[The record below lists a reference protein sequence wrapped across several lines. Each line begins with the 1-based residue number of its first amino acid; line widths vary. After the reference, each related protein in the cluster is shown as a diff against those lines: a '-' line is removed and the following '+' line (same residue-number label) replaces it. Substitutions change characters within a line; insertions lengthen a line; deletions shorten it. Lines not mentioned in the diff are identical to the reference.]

1 MTKNDYKEALLKI
14 AEAYKNI
21 NNPDELEKLSNAAL
35 KMMTAYATH
44 LQLAGTFQHAM
55 DLFDPDKEYHDK
67 GEDEV
72 KNIYEELN

>member
-1 MTKNDYKEALLKI
+1 
-14 AEAYKNI
+14 
-21 NNPDELEKLSNAAL
+21 
-35 KMMTAYATH
+35 MMTAYATH